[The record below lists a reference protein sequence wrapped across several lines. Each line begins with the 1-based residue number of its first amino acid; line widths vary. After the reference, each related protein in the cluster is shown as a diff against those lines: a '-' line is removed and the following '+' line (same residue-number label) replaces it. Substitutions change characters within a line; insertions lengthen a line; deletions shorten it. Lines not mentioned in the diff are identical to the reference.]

1 MESALVIGLGMGLAS
16 VAGVRAFA
24 PLFLAALFGALGVFD
39 LPTFYAG
46 FVGNE
51 WTLVAVLGALAA
63 IEVVL
68 DKVRSL
74 EPYFNYAMI
83 PLRAASG
90 AVLFSVAQGL
100 GIVAEAV
107 PWLVAG
113 AVVAG
118 AVAALKAVLRP
129 SSGGSAAGVS
139 GGFLSLIEDAV
150 ALVGG
155 AVGLFVPILPLL
167 LVVFLLFFFHRIRR
181 RRGRKFGGLRILG
194 D

>member
-1 MESALVIGLGMGLAS
+1 MIGLGIGLAS

-24 PLFLAALFGALGVFD
+24 PLALAALFSVLGLFD
-39 LPTFYAG
+39 FSVP
-46 FVGNE
+46 FVPLEG
-51 WTLVAVLGALAA
+51 WALVAVLAALAVV
-63 IEVVL
+63 ESVL
-68 DKVRSL
+68 DKVQSL
-74 EPYFNYAMI
+74 ERYFNYTMV

-90 AVLFSVAQGL
+90 AVLFAAAQGM
-100 GIVAEAV
+100 GVVAEAA

-113 AVVAG
+113 FVVAG

-129 SSGGSAAGVS
+129 SSGGSGVS

-155 AVGLFVPILPLL
+155 VVGLFVPVLPLL
-167 LVVFLLFFFHRIRR
+167 LVAFLLFFFHRIRR